1 MLHYKNREDT
11 MDRDR
16 ILLPVVGQDN
26 AARMQVAR
34 SAHPRTGPL
43 VDSYG
48 RRIRNLRISVTD
60 RCNFRCVYCMPAEG
74 LTWLPRGDILSYEE
88 IERLVRVM
96 LRMGVEEVRL
106 TGGEPLVRKD
116 LPALIR
122 RLAPLE
128 GLKSLSLTTNGYLL
142 KEQARGL
149 AEAGLRRVNV
159 SLDSLDHEKF
169 YTLTRRDSLPKVLE
183 GLAEIEQYPSVSP
196 IKINAVGIR
205 GFSEPEVLSFARLAR
220 RTPYEVRWIEY
231 MPLDADQTWTKE
243 DVLTGAEIKSIIE
256 QEFALTPVAGLDPSS
271 TSRVYRFADGAPG
284 TVGFINPVSE
294 PFCAQC
300 DRIRLTAEGA
310 FRTCLFSTEETD
322 LRAPLRAGA
331 SDDELEQ
338 LVRAATWQKELKHY
352 IGDTRFRRANKSMS
366 MIGG

>member
-1 MLHYKNREDT
+1 MLAT
-11 MDRDR
+11 PPVGADRVSLDR
-16 ILLPVVGQDN
+16 
-26 AARMQVAR
+26 
-34 SAHPRTGPL
+34 SEHPRSGPL

-48 RRIRNLRISVTD
+48 RRIRNLRVSVTD

-74 LTWLPRGDILSYEE
+74 LTWLPRGDLLSYEE

-96 LRMGVEEVRL
+96 LRMGVEEIRL

-116 LPALIR
+116 LPELVR
-122 RLAPLE
+122 RLSSLD

-149 AEAGLRRVNV
+149 AEAGLRRINV

-183 GLAEIEQYPSVSP
+183 GLAEIEKYPQVGP
-196 IKINAVGIR
+196 IKINAVAIR
-205 GFSEPEVLSFARLAR
+205 SFSEPEVVEFARLAR
-220 RTPYEVRWIEY
+220 RKPYEVRWIEF
-231 MPLDADQTWTKE
+231 MPLDADQTWTKD
-243 DVLTGAEIKSIIE
+243 DVLSGAEIKGIIE
-256 QEFALTPVAGLDPSS
+256 QEFALVPVGGRDASS
-271 TSRVYRFADGAPG
+271 TSRVYRFADGVPG

-300 DRIRLTAEGA
+300 DRVRMTAEGD
-310 FRTCLFSTEETD
+310 FRTCLFSTVETS
-322 LRAPLRAGA
+322 LRAPLRDGA
-331 SDDELEQ
+331 SDDELERII
-338 LVRAATWQKELKHY
+338 RAATWQKELKHY
-352 IGDTRFRRANKSMS
+352 IGDKRFIRANKSMS